1 MAKITARKRNRRL
14 SRIVPVGLA
23 LIAVAGIAL
32 YQWTGTPTAK
42 AGALFRPDDAQI
54 VAHGE
59 ALYGDYCASCHGEN
73 LEGQENWRERG
84 SDGLLPAPPH
94 DQTGHTWHHTDDVL
108 FGITKYGVGKFA
120 GLDDYKSSMQPFEGV
135 LSDDD
140 IIAVLSYVKS
150 RWPDQIRRRH
160 DQMNAQ
166 NAQK

>member
-1 MAKITARKRNRRL
+1 MAKTAKKPKYRL
-14 SRIVPVGLA
+14 ARIVPIGLT
-23 LIAVAGIAL
+23 LVAVAGIGL
-32 YQWTGTPTAK
+32 YRWSETTTAK
-42 AGALFRPDDAQI
+42 AGALFLPDDAQI
-54 VAHGE
+54 VARGK
-59 ALYGDYCASCHGEN
+59 AVYGDFCASCHGEN
-73 LEGQENWRERG
+73 LEGQVNWRERG

-135 LSDDD
+135 LSDDN

-150 RWPDQIRRRH
+150 RWPGEVRRRH

-166 NAQK
+166 K